1 MPKIE
6 IEVEINAPI
15 ERVFDLARCIDLHE
29 ESMAQTNEK
38 AVGGVTKGLINLDET
53 VTWEATHF
61 GIRQKLTSKITA
73 FDRPKYFQDAMLK
86 GAFEGFTHDHFFIEK
101 DGKVLMKDVFDYR
114 SPLGFLG
121 HIADFLF
128 LESYMKELLTNRNLL
143 IKRIA
148 ESDEWRKFLEKSL
161 PANKRE

>member
-6 IEVEINAPI
+6 IEIEINAPL
-15 ERVFDLARCIDLHE
+15 ERVFDLARCIDLHAE
-29 ESMAQTNEK
+29 TMSQTNEK
-38 AVGGVTKGLINLDET
+38 AIGGVTKGLINLDET

-61 GIRQKLTSKITA
+61 GIRQKLTSKIA
-73 FDRPKYFQDAMLK
+73 IFDRPHHFRDIMLE
-86 GAFEGFTHDHFFIEK
+86 GAFKSFKHDHFFIEE
-101 DGKVLMKDVFDYR
+101 DGKVLMKDVFDYQ

-121 HIADFLF
+121 NIADALF

-148 ESDEWRKFLEKSL
+148 ESDEWRKFL
-161 PANKRE
+161 A